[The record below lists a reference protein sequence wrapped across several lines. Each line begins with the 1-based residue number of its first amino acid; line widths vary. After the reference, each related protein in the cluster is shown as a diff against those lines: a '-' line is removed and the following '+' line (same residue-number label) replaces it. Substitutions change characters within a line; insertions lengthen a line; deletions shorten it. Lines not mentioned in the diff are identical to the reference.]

1 MKKTYKVPTMDIV
14 ILNANMSILAGSDQ
28 NVGIG
33 DHYNGGG
40 VGSRSYDFDSDEEY

>member
-14 ILNANMSILAGSDQ
+14 ILKAKMSILAGSDQ

-33 DHYNGGG
+33 DPYTGGAI
-40 VGSRSYDFDSDEEY
+40 GSRSYDFDSDEEY